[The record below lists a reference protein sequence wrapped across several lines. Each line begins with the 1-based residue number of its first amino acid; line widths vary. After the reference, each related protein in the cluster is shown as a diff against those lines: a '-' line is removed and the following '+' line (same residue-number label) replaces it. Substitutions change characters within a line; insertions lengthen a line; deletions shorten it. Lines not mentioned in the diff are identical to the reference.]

1 MASSTSKYQTLVSQS
16 GQAGSNNN
24 NNDNINGQQF
34 DDTSL
39 QQYPLDHSNSD
50 SFSPDNLSI
59 DKMNNGDIDDP
70 NYHSIESYTKNSII
84 VVNNNKHQNNK
95 APITTNNNKTTND
108 YTRSSSP
115 IPVLLR
121 SASSVLSRS
130 MRLPPGSLRASTF
143 TVITG
148 MVGGG
153 TFTFSYGIYKS
164 GMIPG
169 LIYLII
175 ISSLAGYS
183 THAIVFCAER
193 NNCPSFRTLAKK
205 LYGNKT
211 AMFIQICLVLLLWMA
226 CISYMTLTKNLLSQA
241 VSQLLNDNDDTHW
254 YDNDIL
260 LLLIAS
266 ILPTWLALQR
276 KVSALRYA
284 SLFGLLV
291 VIFSMILV
299 VITFFKWCHES
310 DPQNTPS
317 PTPFPT
323 HNITSPTMPP
333 SNNDN
338 PGFDRECFINSISDN
353 DYLFNSDLLGHT
365 YTIALFFG
373 GFAAQFTVL
382 PIYFEMQKR
391 SPRNMTKCIT
401 SGFGFT
407 FIIYL
412 VIAFF
417 GYWTFPNLTDPKNDQ
432 NLITL
437 YKNDTAMLI
446 AQILLALYVMSIIP
460 LFAHAFRKSLNE
472 LIHARMQKKNN
483 KKKQKK
489 KLINDQDDNSSSFS
503 FSATNSDTNNDNDT
517 DNDNVDDREIIED
530 AIDNPHLAYVPV
542 SPEAKQIVEDNKK
555 RREKKGTISK
565 SESLELPLFYHALV
579 TLLFLASVFGVAVFA
594 DNIGQVNSIIASTT
608 LPICCFIFPCLCA
621 LKTDKASLRMKIIT
635 SFMAIFAMFNAIMF
649 FYNMFA
655 NS

>member
-1 MASSTSKYQTLVSQS
+1 MATSSTTNSRYQTLVSTGGS
-16 GQAGSNNN
+16 GTGQAGNNDN
-24 NNDNINGQQF
+24 NNDEYDQ
-34 DDTSL
+34 TSL
-39 QQYPLDHSNSD
+39 QPYYNSNSD
-50 SFSPDNLSI
+50 SFSHSNLSI
-59 DKMNNGDIDDP
+59 NRMMGDDDDP
-70 NYHSIESYTKNSII
+70 NNYSIESYNKNNGGSI
-84 VVNNNKHQNNK
+84 VVMDRNNNNNNENSLT
-95 APITTNNNKTTND
+95 PITKGVNE

-148 MVGGG
+148 MIGGG

-169 LIYLII
+169 LIYLILI
-175 ISSLAGYS
+175 ASLAGYS
-183 THAIVFCAER
+183 THAVVFCAER
-193 NNCPSFRTLAKK
+193 NNCPSFRTLAIK

-211 AMFIQICLVLLLWMA
+211 AIFIQICLVLLLWMA
-226 CISYMTLTKNLLSQA
+226 CISYMTLTKNLLSTSVA
-241 VSQLLNDNDDTHW
+241 QLANDSDDSHW

-266 ILPTWLALQR
+266 TLPTYLALQR

-299 VITFFKWCHES
+299 VITFFKWCTQD

-317 PTPFPT
+317 PTPYPT
-323 HNITSPTMPP
+323 YNATSPTMAPTD
-333 SNNDN
+333 NDIA
-338 PGFDRECFINSISDN
+338 GYGRECFVNSITEHN
-353 DYLFNSDLLGHT
+353 YLFNSDLIGHT

-401 SGFGFT
+401 SGFGIT
-407 FIIYL
+407 FMIYL
-412 VIAFF
+412 VVAFF
-417 GYWTFPNLTDPKNDQ
+417 GYWTFPNLNDPNNDQ

-437 YKNDTAMLI
+437 YQNDTAMLI

-460 LFAHAFRKSLNE
+460 LFAHAFRKSLVE
-472 LIHARMQKKNN
+472 LIHARRQQKLKE
-483 KKKQKK
+483 KA
-489 KLINDQDDNSSSFS
+489 KLINDEYADDSEDRDKNGSFS
-503 FSATNSDTNNDNDT
+503 SNEGNKTPRVNDE
-517 DNDNVDDREIIED
+517 EIIED

-542 SPEAKQIVEDNKK
+542 SPEAQKAVDEAKK
-555 RREKKGTISK
+555 RRERKGTISK
-565 SESLELPLFYHALV
+565 SESMELPTFQHAAV
-579 TLLFLASVFGVAVFA
+579 TLIFLASVFGVAIFA
-594 DNIGQVNSIIASTT
+594 KNIGQVNSIIASTT
-608 LPICCFIFPCLCA
+608 LPICCFIFPCMCA
-621 LKTDKASLRMKIIT
+621 LKTDKASLRMKLIT
-635 SFMAIFAMFNAIMF
+635 SFMALFSIFNATMF
-649 FYNMFA
+649 FYNLITG
-655 NS
+655 N